1 MVKYFYGV
9 ENYGVLEFNTKI
21 YNFFMVY
28 LNRPIDTSSSVGM
41 NYGSSD
47 SIGFNFIIINFLF

>member
-21 YNFFMVY
+21 YNFFMFY
-28 LNRPIDTSSSVGM
+28 LNRRIDTSSSVGM
-41 NYGSSD
+41 NY
-47 SIGFNFIIINFLF
+47 